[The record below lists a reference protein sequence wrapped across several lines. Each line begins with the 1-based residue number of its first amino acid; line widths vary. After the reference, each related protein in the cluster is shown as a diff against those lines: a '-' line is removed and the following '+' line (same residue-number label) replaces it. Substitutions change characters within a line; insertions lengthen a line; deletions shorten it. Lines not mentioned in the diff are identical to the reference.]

1 MRNPFR
7 RRKKRQGRTIQTRGF
22 AAADVSRLLAGWR
35 YDGGFTPAEISSHL
49 APIRGRSRQMAKD
62 NPHLKRWLELSAVN
76 VVGQGFALKSMPHDG
91 NPGDQNYRLD
101 ESAAAFIEYHWHRFC
116 NYRDPETGLTWC
128 DATGRKADAEI
139 DRMNVKTWRRDGE
152 YLIHVIRNAPNPY
165 GIAWRVLRPD
175 WLDHEYNVKELDN
188 GNTVQCGVE
197 MTAGTRRPVAY
208 YFHTTAQAATTYSRA
223 GGPLLR
229 IPVGDII
236 HGFTQEDEDQPR
248 GIPHTHASLV
258 KLKMLDELDEAELTA
273 ARDEA
278 CSVRTYYAPPG
289 TEGAAADLASA
300 ENADVVRAMTA
311 EKEAGQSEILPMG
324 WKAEVNTPAHPNR
337 EHDPFKRGMLKDVGG
352 GLGVEYSNWA
362 NDWAGVSFSS
372 VRVGTISERDIWITL
387 QNDMISQCKQ
397 PQFLMWLKSFLTF
410 AISGNLP
417 MTKYDKFA
425 QHEYRG
431 RRWMWV
437 DPARDMKAAET
448 AVDRGWKTNTQVA
461 GDLGYDYADNI
472 DEIRRETA
480 LAKGTVL
487 DATEPEKE
495 SNNGDE
501 TQNAE

>member
-1 MRNPFR
+1 M
-7 RRKKRQGRTIQTRGF
+7 
-22 AAADVSRLLAGWR
+22 
-35 YDGGFTPAEISSHL
+35 
-49 APIRGRSRQMAKD
+49 
-62 NPHLKRWLELSAVN
+62 
-76 VVGQGFALKSMPHDG
+76 
-91 NPGDQNYRLD
+91 
-101 ESAAAFIEYHWHRFC
+101 
-116 NYRDPETGLTWC
+116 
-128 DATGRKADAEI
+128 
-139 DRMNVKTWRRDGE
+139 
-152 YLIHVIRNAPNPY
+152 
-165 GIAWRVLRPD
+165 
-175 WLDHEYNVKELDN
+175 
-188 GNTVQCGVE
+188 
-197 MTAGTRRPVAY
+197 
-208 YFHTTAQAATTYSRA
+208 
-223 GGPLLR
+223 
-229 IPVGDII
+229 
-236 HGFTQEDEDQPR
+236 
-248 GIPHTHASLV
+248 
-258 KLKMLDELDEAELTA
+258 
-273 ARDEA
+273 
-278 CSVRTYYAPPG
+278 
-289 TEGAAADLASA
+289 
-300 ENADVVRAMTA
+300 
-311 EKEAGQSEILPMG
+311 
-324 WKAEVNTPAHPNR
+324 
-337 EHDPFKRGMLKDVGG
+337 
-352 GLGVEYSNWA
+352 
-362 NDWAGVSFSS
+362 SFSS